1 MQCSDDKKR
10 ASEERVLRKDYRQSS
25 GFSYESIFDAKIL
38 YKRQAQ
44 QKLMYSNSALNE
56 EQVIQFQLKKKTKRL

>member
-1 MQCSDDKKR
+1 MMTMQCSDDKKR

-25 GFSYESIFDAKIL
+25 GSSYESIFDAKIL

-44 QKLMYSNSALNE
+44 QKHSC
-56 EQVIQFQLKKKTKRL
+56 IQIQH